1 MQRMP
6 ARALRLSAVHVA
18 TTADAPATW
27 RALPTLLEL
36 AARDAAVAGND
47 SLLSQIREVLSDLR
61 AAVGTA
67 VVAENSSLPEN
78 LALSLGAAAEAEG
91 SRLGE
96 RVERQRREWET
107 LSVQA
112 ERAASQLQALWWST
126 VRLRR
131 VHKHAR
137 EPAVV
142 TDTSGDGRGS
152 GGRVP
157 LAPPSA
163 ARLALQ
169 QVLEFSSWRS
179 LPARERV
186 ELLCSMAGHVAADPP
201 TSHAPDSGAAFSD
214 VLGPLVDAEVD
225 ARELLHACAPAV
237 RELLRIACAAP
248 WPSTRHCSLES

>member
-1 MQRMP
+1 MR
-6 ARALRLSAVHVA
+6 RWLGTIRSSLRFEKV
-18 TTADAPATW
+18 
-27 RALPTLLEL
+27 
-36 AARDAAVAGND
+36 
-47 SLLSQIREVLSDLR
+47 SDLR

-78 LALSLGAAAEAEG
+78 LALALGAAAEAEG

-152 GGRVP
+152 G
-157 LAPPSA
+157 PSTTRA
-163 ARLALQ
+163 ALSR
-169 QVLEFSSWRS
+169 
-179 LPARERV
+179 PAR
-186 ELLCSMAGHVAADPP
+186 AAA
-201 TSHAPDSGAAFSD
+201 SA
-214 VLGPLVDAEVD
+214 
-225 ARELLHACAPAV
+225 
-237 RELLRIACAAP
+237 
-248 WPSTRHCSLES
+248 

>member
-1 MQRMP
+1 MLMQRMP

-61 AAVGTA
+61 AAVSTA

-96 RVERQRREWET
+96 RVERQRSGNTVGASGASGRRSCRHYGGAPYV
-107 LSVQA
+107 SVA
-112 ERAASQLQALWWST
+112 VLW
-126 VRLRR
+126 
-131 VHKHAR
+131 R

-142 TDTSGDGRGS
+142 TDTSGDGR
-152 GGRVP
+152 
-157 LAPPSA
+157 
-163 ARLALQ
+163 
-169 QVLEFSSWRS
+169 
-179 LPARERV
+179 
-186 ELLCSMAGHVAADPP
+186 
-201 TSHAPDSGAAFSD
+201 
-214 VLGPLVDAEVD
+214 
-225 ARELLHACAPAV
+225 
-237 RELLRIACAAP
+237 
-248 WPSTRHCSLES
+248 